1 MTVAETSRG
10 WPPPTVVRAAGL
22 ALGYPGHE
30 VLRNVSLEIRRGE
43 FWFLLGPNGT
53 GKTTFLRALL
63 GLLPIRRG
71 RLELH
76 PNGVGNTAIGF
87 VPQRCD
93 LNPSLPTTVE
103 EFVSLGCV
111 GLRLTRAEKSRR
123 LQSALRAVELEG
135 FRSTNYW
142 SLSGGQQQRCRIAR
156 ALVRESP
163 VLLLDEP
170 TTGLDPRSEAALLA
184 LLKEQNQL
192 EGRTILLVTHD
203 LRLAR
208 RYATH
213 VALFYGGQ
221 ATAGPAAQVL
231 TAERLGEVFGAE
243 AAELNLYL
251 GGHP

>member
-1 MTVAETSRG
+1 MTHAPATAAPSSA
-10 WPPPTVVRAAGL
+10 PTVVRAAGL
-22 ALGYPGHE
+22 ALGYGGRE

-63 GLLPIRRG
+63 GLLPVWRG
-71 RLELH
+71 RLEVH
-76 PNGVGNTAIGF
+76 PNGTRKSAIGF

-103 EFVSLGCV
+103 EFVSLGFV
-111 GLRLTRAEKSRR
+111 GLPPAEKSRR
-123 LQSALRAVELEG
+123 LESALRAVQLEG
-135 FRSTNYW
+135 LNETSYW
-142 SLSGGQQQRCRIAR
+142 NLSGGQQQRCLIAR
-156 ALVRESP
+156 ALVREP
-163 VLLLDEP
+163 PILLLDEP
-170 TTGLDPRSEAALLA
+170 TTGLDPSSEAALLV
-184 LLKEQNQL
+184 LLQEQNRV
-192 EGRTILLVTHD
+192 EGRTILFVTHD

-213 VALFYGGQ
+213 VALFYGGT

-231 TAERLGEVFGAE
+231 TEERLREVFGAD
-243 AAELNLYL
+243 AAELDFSL